1 MVRRE
6 VIKKDGIRFLE
17 GVLHED
23 EYFTTKLFVHSKRM
37 AYINKSFYHRRYR
50 LASTMTERTPHHRRK
65 SFDSYMEVFRQLEKE
80 YRNEKFSNIEKK
92 FIKRQMLSV
101 YHGMKISNMPAV
113 LKKDLEK
120 LTSITLIDRLRLT
133 LSSNLQ
139 KLKIKLE

>member
-1 MVRRE
+1 
-6 VIKKDGIRFLE
+6 
-17 GVLHED
+17 
-23 EYFTTKLFVHSKRM
+23 
-37 AYINKSFYHRRYR
+37 
-50 LASTMTERTPHHRRK
+50 MTERTPHHRRK